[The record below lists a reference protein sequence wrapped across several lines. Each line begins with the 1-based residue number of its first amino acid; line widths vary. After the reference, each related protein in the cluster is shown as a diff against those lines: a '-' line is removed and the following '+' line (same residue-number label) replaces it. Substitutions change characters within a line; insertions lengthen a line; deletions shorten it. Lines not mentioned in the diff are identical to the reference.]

1 MQKDYKNN
9 TACLFHDKNQWLD
22 TLSYMICTII
32 WHFINAKYNWVIK
45 DFTMVEVMGVVKS
58 QEEKGEFS
66 YTEWA
71 YTSNSHNAFLEHLK
85 SKGIECTSETTR
97 DDSEA
102 MEWIEKGYAVWV
114 GISVNNNYWQ
124 DRKDWS
130 LELSDYSKYK
140 GSIWHFCNFIKWTC
154 RGKFDCWDNGKEYC
168 LDSYFVESST
178 YECDIKKVLEQ
189 LDQPTKYIIY

>member
-1 MQKDYKNN
+1 MHKDQKNN

-22 TLSYMICTII
+22 TLSQMICTII
-32 WHFINAKYNWVIK
+32 WQFINAKYNGVIK
-45 DFTMVEVMGVVKS
+45 YFTMLEVMNLAIS

-66 YTEWA
+66 YTNGA
-71 YTSNSHNAFLEHLK
+71 YTADSNKAFLEYLD
-85 SKGIECTSETTR
+85 SKGIEYTCDTTT

-102 MEWIEKGYAVWV
+102 MEWIEKWYAVWV
-114 GISVNNNYWQ
+114 WISVNNNYWQ

-130 LELSDYSKYK
+130 LELNDYSKYK

-154 RGKFDCWDNGKEYC
+154 IGEFDCWDNGKEYC

-178 YECDIKKVLEQ
+178 YECDIKKVLDQ
-189 LDQPTKYIIY
+189 LDQNTKYIIY